1 MERQNK
7 LMEVAEGQRCVNQDR
22 RGTGN
27 GFFKQA
33 KDGKIKKK
41 PRWCKH
47 VKEEVNVASQKLT
60 QRDYF
65 VFNTWDHFFQAHI
78 SLIESFLDLS

>member
-1 MERQNK
+1 
-7 LMEVAEGQRCVNQDR
+7 MEVAEGQKCVNQDR

-27 GFFKQA
+27 GFFKEA
-33 KDGKIKKK
+33 KDEKINKK

-47 VKEEVNVASQKLT
+47 VKEEINVVSQKLT

-65 VFNTWDHFFQAHI
+65 VFNMWDHFFQAHI
-78 SLIESFLDLS
+78 PLRESCLSLS